1 MMWGPWSQLRY
12 GRDTHDRLG
21 PRALCLRPR
30 RNHEDLRDLLDV
42 PRVREA
48 GDRAAVPDELS
59 HWRGRRLGVRAEAGR
74 GTTLAVISQQIVP
87 GDESADRWLTIK
99 GAVPTMPIV
108 VVQPTGQ
115 GHRAA
120 GRGGIGRAVGPF

>member
-1 MMWGPWSQLRY
+1 SEASPVM
-12 GRDTHDRLG
+12 
-21 PRALCLRPR
+21 PRMLAR
-30 RNHEDLRDLLDV
+30 R
-42 PRVREA
+42 
-48 GDRAAVPDELS
+48 RAALV
-59 HWRGRRLGVRAEAGR
+59 
-74 GTTLAVISQQIVP
+74 VISQQIVP

-120 GRGGIGRAVGPF
+120 GRGGIGRAVGPFAQQGANEAFRLAVGAWGVGPGPAMLEPTHSAGGGE